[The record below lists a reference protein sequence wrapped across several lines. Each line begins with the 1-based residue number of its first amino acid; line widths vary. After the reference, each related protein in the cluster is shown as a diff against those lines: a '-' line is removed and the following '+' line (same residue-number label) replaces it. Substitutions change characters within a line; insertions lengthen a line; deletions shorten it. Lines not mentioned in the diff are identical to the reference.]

1 MVTLA
6 TNWAKLEKAKPFW
19 KFNNSLLSDREYV
32 NVVKSVISQVKEQYR
47 IEDENECVIDDQ
59 LFLEVLLME
68 IRGKTISYSSYI
80 KKKRDNKESDLIA
93 DINNL
98 ERNEAS
104 HVEILTV
111 KRKELEDIRKIKL
124 EGNNIRS
131 RSKWME

>member
-1 MVTLA
+1 M
-6 TNWAKLEKAKPFW
+6 
-19 KFNNSLLSDREYV
+19 SDREYV

-80 KKKRDNKESDLIA
+80 KKKRNNKESDLIA

-104 HVEILTV
+104 HVEILNV
-111 KRKELEDIRKIKL
+111 KRKELEEIRKIKL

-131 RSKWME
+131 RSKWMEQG